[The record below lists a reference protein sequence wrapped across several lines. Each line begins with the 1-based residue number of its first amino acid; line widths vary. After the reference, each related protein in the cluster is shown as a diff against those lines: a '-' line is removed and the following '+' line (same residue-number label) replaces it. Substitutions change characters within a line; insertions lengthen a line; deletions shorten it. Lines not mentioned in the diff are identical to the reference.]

1 MCDDYEVRFNCCKC
15 IAPTCNKTC
24 DSSPPCQPHQV
35 VRNTSDPCCP
45 EKCVCT
51 GCYHN
56 QQFKVKKSC
65 LDRFVNL
72 PQFSISDRPPS
83 LAKCMFIF
91 FKKPGEE
98 WIENCATLQ
107 CVSDGN
113 GCYKI
118 STSQVV
124 CNNTDTMCPY
134 YAVPEYEPGN
144 PDGRS
149 PEECCIKQTCGKL
162 KYGIALADF
171 G

>member
-1 MCDDYEVRFNCCKC
+1 
-15 IAPTCNKTC
+15 
-24 DSSPPCQPHQV
+24 
-35 VRNTSDPCCP
+35 
-45 EKCVCT
+45 
-51 GCYHN
+51 
-56 QQFKVKKSC
+56 
-65 LDRFVNL
+65 
-72 PQFSISDRPPS
+72 
-83 LAKCMFIF
+83 MFIF

-124 CNNTDTMCPY
+124 CNNTDTRCPY
-134 YAVPEYEPGN
+134 YAVTEYERGN
-144 PDGRS
+144 PNGRS
-149 PEECCIKQTCGKL
+149 AEECCIKQTCGKL